1 MDCATCSAQYSL
13 YLQDLIRHFMALVR
27 CHVHLLA
34 NRPSRSST
42 VRIKPNDTTSS
53 TALTLRRELEAYTE
67 PKQNKE
73 KRAKTR
79 KIRPEQPRPTEII
92 FKYHMYAYLWYL
104 CIPMQIFYLKTQ
116 QCSLQKKL
124 WKQGESPFKRLS
136 STNSICNCIIYKHC
150 IGKKC
155 KLQGVSALGAQ
166 PGAGLSGRTWSLTN
180 SKHQNTKTPV
190 LSGSLNFPDALD
202 LPVLIAEANASVA
215 ATVHQEDYEPGRT
228 LQSVYS
234 SKCSQLQEKQHH
246 VLAVKCSLQD
256 LAEPLPC
263 LLPISS
269 WQCTHPAQ
277 VWHPRKAESPQ
288 SLTAFHVL

>member
-1 MDCATCSAQYSL
+1 MDCAACSAQYSL

-116 QCSLQKKL
+116 KCSLQKKL

-136 STNSICNCIIYKHC
+136 STNSICIIYKHC
-150 IGKKC
+150 IGKNANCNGFLPWEPNKALAC
-155 KLQGVSALGAQ
+155 QGGPEVWQ
-166 PGAGLSGRTWSLTN
+166 I
-180 SKHQNTKTPV
+180 QNTKTPKHL
-190 LSGSLNFPDALD
+190 LSRVPWISLM
-202 LPVLIAEANASVA
+202 
-215 ATVHQEDYEPGRT
+215 H
-228 LQSVYS
+228 
-234 SKCSQLQEKQHH
+234 
-246 VLAVKCSLQD
+246 
-256 LAEPLPC
+256 
-263 LLPISS
+263 
-269 WQCTHPAQ
+269 
-277 VWHPRKAESPQ
+277 
-288 SLTAFHVL
+288 

>member
-92 FKYHMYAYLWYL
+92 FKYHMYAYLFTKMYANGSIHICFLQNMYGHRYIDIFVYVCICL
-104 CIPMQIFYLKTQ
+104 CIYAQLCTYLNGCVYAYMNMYICTCICIVFSRSSFGKDPI
-116 QCSLQKKL
+116 CNLPERDVAPRCRVQKK
-124 WKQGESPFKRLS
+124 
-136 STNSICNCIIYKHC
+136 Y
-150 IGKKC
+150 
-155 KLQGVSALGAQ
+155 A
-166 PGAGLSGRTWSLTN
+166 
-180 SKHQNTKTPV
+180 
-190 LSGSLNFPDALD
+190 
-202 LPVLIAEANASVA
+202 
-215 ATVHQEDYEPGRT
+215 
-228 LQSVYS
+228 VYM
-234 SKCSQLQEKQHH
+234 
-246 VLAVKCSLQD
+246 
-256 LAEPLPC
+256 
-263 LLPISS
+263 
-269 WQCTHPAQ
+269 
-277 VWHPRKAESPQ
+277 
-288 SLTAFHVL
+288 